1 MNSKGNVIE
10 VYATYSDIFGKT
22 FDKEKLI
29 SMIYDLPLGGVI
41 NILSKLNARERS
53 DAEIRSSFISF
64 LKTNPNADYII
75 PRLEGRTLYTSQG
88 LLSMWKWLLSYGD
101 FNKINEWVDPDQG
114 IFIVLYL
121 HLILG
126 DYLYSSESEEND
138 DEIIYEL
145 FSNLNFNSELDVYSA
160 FGRACVIYDEIAKD
174 TSNFTTKEYM
184 DINFAFENKYGYSIK
199 EYLACLFSIVATFD
213 AAKQNIQSS
222 GARDINYFKK
232 FSENVRIE
240 EIMEQLSV
248 NINDARDWSITSVDN
263 SWNFQLFKEKPLI
276 KLNNGFYLPFSLRF
290 LHEQVYSQLFFKIR
304 ECFPKEDGQI
314 ISFIGRCFEKYVEVI
329 TEEALKVPYIKY
341 KTIPEFRFKNDRSP
355 DYMVRLGGK
364 LLAVEAK
371 NRRLKLDSIINRNP
385 ETINSDVKNMIEE
398 PILQLHKCLKKLI
411 ERKHQ
416 SVMDIEEVYLLVVT
430 QGSISTLPN
439 FMKDIENH
447 VYEEFEMP
455 IKAIYHFD
463 IEEYEYLLGIVG
475 KKGAKPI
482 FRILDDKTNLAP
494 YVSFRNY
501 LYMKSY
507 TNKRLAFIGDKFKH
521 YTNIF
526 ENMLIGKI
534 GDSGL

>member
-1 MNSKGNVIE
+1 MNSKGNFIE
-10 VYATYSDIFGKT
+10 VYATYSDIFGEK
-22 FDKEKLI
+22 FDKDKLI

-41 NILSKLNARERS
+41 NILSMLNARERS
-53 DAEIRSSFISF
+53 DTEIRARFYSF
-64 LKTNPNADYII
+64 LKNSPNADYII
-75 PRLEGRTLYTSQG
+75 QGLEGRTLYTSQG
-88 LLSMWKWLLSYGD
+88 LLSIWKWLLTYGD
-101 FNKINEWVDPDQG
+101 FNKMNEWVDPDQG

-138 DEIIYEL
+138 DAIIYEL
-145 FSNLNFNSELDVYSA
+145 FSNLNFNSQLDVYSA

-174 TSNFTTKEYM
+174 TSNFSTNEYM
-184 DINFAFENKYGYSIK
+184 DINLAFENKYGYSIK

-213 AAKQNIQSS
+213 VAKQKIQSS
-222 GARDINYFKK
+222 GARDINYFKQ
-232 FSENVRIE
+232 FSNNVRID

-248 NINDARDWSITSVDN
+248 NINNAREWSIKNVEN

-304 ECFPKEDGQI
+304 ECFPKDDGQI
-314 ISFIGRCFEKYVEVI
+314 ISFIGRCFEKYVEII
-329 TEEALKVPYIKY
+329 TEEALKVSNIKY
-341 KTIPEFRFKNDRSP
+341 ETIPEFRFKNDRSP
-355 DYMVRLGGK
+355 DFMVRLGGK

-371 NRRLKLDSIINRNP
+371 NRRLKLDSIINRNQ
-385 ETINSDVKNMIEE
+385 ETIDSDVKNMIEE
-398 PILQLHKCLKKLI
+398 PIMQLHKCLKKLF

-416 SVMDIEEVYLLVVT
+416 SVVGVDEIYLVVVT

-447 VYEEFEMP
+447 VFGEFEIP
-455 IKAIYHFD
+455 VKAIYHFD

-482 FRILDDKTNLAP
+482 FRILNDKTNLAP
-494 YVSFRNY
+494 YVSFKNY

-507 TNKRLAFIGDKFKH
+507 INKRLAFIGDKFKH

-526 ENMLIGKI
+526 ENMLTGKT
-534 GDSGL
+534 GDSGR